1 MTTKEVAQICGVTE
15 KTVRENAKTFGKVFE
30 NGKPTEWTEE
40 ELKRLQLVLMANAQN
55 NNANT
60 SEVVKETSKTVF
72 QLGTLAN
79 VALTSG
85 NIEAISDIDGFK
97 YSKEDIC
104 NMCNVSAITFD
115 RFLALSPVTKRDFI
129 STGSS
134 HKKLYNE
141 NVLKQFQLWLMKN
154 QVNQGTQVSIVKSTV
169 ESTFEVGLVAKA
181 CLDSPEAWEQFKRL
195 GDSLVEQKLQAKQL
209 EEQNQLLLEQKE
221 AAEKETARIYQCNRN
236 FHNSLYTASDIA
248 KKLGI
253 TPNMVGRIANENGLK
268 QDPIYGKLGKIQ
280 LNNGK
285 WVNQFYYNE
294 DALTV
299 IESVIG

>member
-40 ELKRLQLVLMANAQN
+40 ELKKVQLVLMKNAQN
-55 NNANT
+55 NNANA
-60 SEVVKETSKTVF
+60 SEQVKDTCTTVF

-85 NIEAISDIDGFK
+85 NIEA
-97 YSKEDIC
+97 
-104 NMCNVSAITFD
+104 A
-115 RFLALSPVTKRDFI
+115 
-129 STGSS
+129 
-134 HKKLYNE
+134 
-141 NVLKQFQLWLMKN
+141 
-154 QVNQGTQVSIVKSTV
+154 
-169 ESTFEVGLVAKA
+169 
-181 CLDSPEAWEQFKRL
+181 EQF
-195 GDSLVEQKLQAKQL
+195 SKLLIQATTAAAQAKQL
-209 EEQNQLLLEQKE
+209 EEQNKLLLEQKE
-221 AAEKETARIYQCNRN
+221 QAEAETARIHQCNRN
-236 FHNSLYTASDIA
+236 FHNNLYTASDIA

-253 TPNMVGRIANENGLK
+253 TPNMVGRIANENSLK

-299 IESVIG
+299 MESVIG

>member
-15 KTVRENAKTFGKVFE
+15 RTVSGNAKKAGVLLE
-30 NGKPTEWTEE
+30 NGKSHDWTEE
-40 ELKRLQLVLMANAQN
+40 ELKKVQLVLMKNAS
-55 NNANT
+55 NAGGQQT
-60 SEVVKETSKTVF
+60 EGSVVKSN
-72 QLGTLAN
+72 L
-79 VALTSG
+79 
-85 NIEAISDIDGFK
+85 
-97 YSKEDIC
+97 
-104 NMCNVSAITFD
+104 
-115 RFLALSPVTKRDFI
+115 
-129 STGSS
+129 
-134 HKKLYNE
+134 
-141 NVLKQFQLWLMKN
+141 
-154 QVNQGTQVSIVKSTV
+154 

-181 CLDSPEAWEQFKRL
+181 CLDSPDAWEQFKRL

-209 EEQNQLLLEQKE
+209 EEQNKLLLEQKE
-221 AAEKETARIYQCNRN
+221 AAEKETSRILQYNKN
-236 FHNSLYTASDIA
+236 FHSNLYTASDIA

-268 QDPIYGKLGKIQ
+268 QDPIYGKLGKVQ

>member
-1 MTTKEVAQICGVTE
+1 MTTKEVAQICGVTDR
-15 KTVRENAKTFGKVFE
+15 TVSGNAKKAGVVLE
-30 NGKPTEWTEE
+30 NGKSHDWTEE

-55 NNANT
+55 NNANA

-85 NIEAISDIDGFK
+85 NIEA
-97 YSKEDIC
+97 
-104 NMCNVSAITFD
+104 A
-115 RFLALSPVTKRDFI
+115 
-129 STGSS
+129 
-134 HKKLYNE
+134 
-141 NVLKQFQLWLMKN
+141 
-154 QVNQGTQVSIVKSTV
+154 
-169 ESTFEVGLVAKA
+169 
-181 CLDSPEAWEQFKRL
+181 EQF
-195 GDSLVEQKLQAKQL
+195 SKLLIQATTATAQAKQL

-221 AAEKETARIYQCNRN
+221 QAEAETARIYQCNRN
-236 FHNSLYTASDIA
+236 FHNNLYTASDIA

>member
-40 ELKRLQLVLMANAQN
+40 ELKKVQLVLMKNAQN
-55 NNANT
+55 NNANA
-60 SEVVKETSKTVF
+60 SEQVKDACTTVF

-85 NIEAISDIDGFK
+85 NIEA
-97 YSKEDIC
+97 
-104 NMCNVSAITFD
+104 A
-115 RFLALSPVTKRDFI
+115 
-129 STGSS
+129 
-134 HKKLYNE
+134 
-141 NVLKQFQLWLMKN
+141 
-154 QVNQGTQVSIVKSTV
+154 
-169 ESTFEVGLVAKA
+169 
-181 CLDSPEAWEQFKRL
+181 EQF
-195 GDSLVEQKLQAKQL
+195 SKLLIQATTATAQAKEL
-209 EEQNQLLLEQKE
+209 EEQNKLFLEQKE
-221 AAEKETARIYQCNRN
+221 QAEAETARIYQCNRN
-236 FHNSLYTASDIA
+236 FHSHLYTASDIA